1 MTKPVIRLELAQADE
16 RGAVI
21 HYAREAGLDLSLRF
35 TEALRDAYRSIG
47 ERPAIGSPR
56 YGDLLGIENLR
67 SRKVKR
73 FPFLVFYVERVDHV
87 DIWRVLHSQRDI
99 AAWLGDAKWDCFPP
113 E

>member
-1 MTKPVIRLELAQADE
+1 VTKPVIRLESAQADE
-16 RGAVI
+16 RETVL

-35 TEALRDAYRSIG
+35 TDALRDVYQSIG
-47 ERPAIGSPR
+47 DRPAIGSPR

-67 SRKVKR
+67 SRKVKH

-87 DIWRVLHSQRDI
+87 DIWRILHDQRDI
-99 AAWLGDAKWDCFPP
+99 AASLQSAKWAGF